1 MKYEFFVIKPRTS
14 TKVEE
19 VSLGIEVTKVKCFVM
34 CHATSKY
41 NHQVI
46 LARGGW
52 VETHPRHSQVVAPGI
67 VHVSRSIT
75 RGFFL
80 SSPRMIQTV
89 TNEREQWSRF
99 SSQSKFVPKSRKLF
113 SAFLCRSSLANSDI
127 IKNPNLGEA
136 GRGKL
141 SSTKKLSQAFL
152 FAYQCRSFKHIL
164 VLNQRNG
171 PQYRLSHVGTMR
183 SFSPYLK
190 QNSWIKNLHT
200 WRMPIT
206 FVVLKGSREGWH

>member
-1 MKYEFFVIKPRTS
+1 MFR
-14 TKVEE
+14 
-19 VSLGIEVTKVKCFVM
+19 
-34 CHATSKY
+34 
-41 NHQVI
+41 N
-46 LARGGW
+46 
-52 VETHPRHSQVVAPGI
+52 
-67 VHVSRSIT
+67 VSRNFKAQPSSYFGERRLGRDTPQTLPSRPTQHRPCLSLHSERI
-75 RGFFL
+75 FL

-89 TNEREQWSRF
+89 INEREQWSCF
-99 SSQSKFVPKSRKLF
+99 SSQSDKFVPKSRKLF

-152 FAYQCRSFKHIL
+152 FAYQFRSFKHIL

-183 SFSPYLK
+183 SFNPCLK